1 MSQGEVIARSSR
13 AQRVAERRRLE
24 RREVVVAAGQWLVVS
39 VGIVAG
45 MSGLLVVGLWALG
58 VWP

>member
-13 AQRVAERRRLE
+13 AQRVADRRRLE

-39 VGIVAG
+39 VAVVAG
-45 MSGLLVVGLWALG
+45 MSGLPVVGLWALG

>member
-24 RREVVVAAGQWLVVS
+24 RREVVVAGQWLVVS

-58 VWP
+58 AWP